1 MSQVIGLA
9 FQRFIEYDAGCKRFD
24 FGQVILESDGVINNL
39 TLCQPNLEKE
49 MTVKSLP
56 RTLLVAVA
64 SVGLALALPA
74 AAQVDEDAAK
84 LLFKQNECGKC
95 HNPEKNKKGPSLKKT
110 AKEYKGKANA
120 EQELIKHMTS
130 GKKVKLD
137 DGSEEDHKIID
148 TKDPKALSNLAKWIL
163 SH

>member
-1 MSQVIGLA
+1 MPQLSLSRSLIFA
-9 FQRFIEYDAGCKRFD
+9 F
-24 FGQVILESDGVINNL
+24 
-39 TLCQPNLEKE
+39 
-49 MTVKSLP
+49 
-56 RTLLVAVA
+56 A
-64 SVGLALALPA
+64 SAGLALSVPA

-120 EQELIKHMTS
+120 EQEIMKHLTTA
-130 GKKVKLD
+130 KKVKLD
-137 DGSEEDHKIID
+137 DGSEEDHKVVD
-148 TKDPKALSNLAKWIL
+148 SKDQKALSNLAKWIL

>member
-1 MSQVIGLA
+1 
-9 FQRFIEYDAGCKRFD
+9 
-24 FGQVILESDGVINNL
+24 
-39 TLCQPNLEKE
+39 
-49 MTVKSLP
+49 MTEKSLS
-56 RTLLVAVA
+56 RTLMIALA
-64 SVGLALALPA
+64 SAGLALSVPA

-120 EQELIKHMTS
+120 EQEIIKHMTA

-137 DGSEEDHKIID
+137 DGSEEDHKIVD
-148 TKDPKALSNLAKWIL
+148 TKDQKALSNLAKWIL

>member
-1 MSQVIGLA
+1 MPKISLSRSLMIA
-9 FQRFIEYDAGCKRFD
+9 F
-24 FGQVILESDGVINNL
+24 
-39 TLCQPNLEKE
+39 
-49 MTVKSLP
+49 
-56 RTLLVAVA
+56 A
-64 SVGLALALPA
+64 SAGLALSVPA
-74 AAQVDEDAAK
+74 SAQEVDADAAK

-120 EQELIKHMTS
+120 EQEIIKHLTTA
-130 GKKVKLD
+130 KKVKLD
-137 DGSEEDHKIID
+137 DGSEEDHKVVD

>member
-1 MSQVIGLA
+1 MTQSYLSRSLMIA
-9 FQRFIEYDAGCKRFD
+9 F
-24 FGQVILESDGVINNL
+24 
-39 TLCQPNLEKE
+39 
-49 MTVKSLP
+49 
-56 RTLLVAVA
+56 A
-64 SVGLALALPA
+64 SAGLALSVPA
-74 AAQVDEDAAK
+74 SAQVDEDAAK

-137 DGSEEDHKIID
+137 DGTEEDHKIID
-148 TKDPKALSNLAKWIL
+148 TKDQKALNNMAKWIL

>member
-1 MSQVIGLA
+1 MSSLSIKHALIGTVAAVSLA
-9 FQRFIEYDAGCKRFD
+9 FTSSAF
-24 FGQVILESDGVINNL
+24 
-39 TLCQPNLEKE
+39 
-49 MTVKSLP
+49 
-56 RTLLVAVA
+56 
-64 SVGLALALPA
+64 
-74 AAQVDEDAAK
+74 AQVDEDAAK

-110 AKEYKGKANA
+110 AKEYKGKADA
-120 EQELIKHMTS
+120 EKKVIEHMTA

>member
-1 MSQVIGLA
+1 
-9 FQRFIEYDAGCKRFD
+9 
-24 FGQVILESDGVINNL
+24 
-39 TLCQPNLEKE
+39 
-49 MTVKSLP
+49 MTEKSLS
-56 RTLLVAVA
+56 RTLMIAVA
-64 SVGLALALPA
+64 SAGLVLSVPA
-74 AAQVDEDAAK
+74 FAQVDEDAAK

-120 EQELIKHMTS
+120 EQEIIKHLTS
-130 GKKVKLD
+130 AKKVKLD
-137 DGSEEDHKIID
+137 DGSEEDHKVVD